1 MPWLVPTA
9 HRKHNA
15 DLALPPGGSSQS
27 SMAEKHLNYHSCS
40 LLFCSSLPRRCSI
53 DLLPSRKRMPNQKCI
68 LLATP
73 RRPFTVNHED
83 LGKMIDDDAFE
94 MVPLIQF
101 QAGHVNPLD
110 KVALCPL
117 KHGKCGRARHASK

>member
-1 MPWLVPTA
+1 
-9 HRKHNA
+9 
-15 DLALPPGGSSQS
+15 
-27 SMAEKHLNYHSCS
+27 
-40 LLFCSSLPRRCSI
+40 
-53 DLLPSRKRMPNQKCI
+53 
-68 LLATP
+68 
-73 RRPFTVNHED
+73 
-83 LGKMIDDDAFE
+83 MIDDDAFE